1 MKQTREWEA
10 GAVDK
15 EAAKAEMGRWMA
27 DYLDDAGYDNWATYP
42 TIYKAMF
49 MNSFPAID
57 PLDDKMVD
65 PDDAD
70 IEGLLLGFLKVA
82 DGHIQQSSVGARL
95 RSVTAGRQQI
105 RG

>member
-1 MKQTREWEA
+1 MR
-10 GAVDK
+10 VS
-15 EAAKAEMGRWMA
+15 
-27 DYLDDAGYDNWATYP
+27 AT
-42 TIYKAMF
+42 
-49 MNSFPAID
+49 D

>member
-1 MKQTREWEA
+1 LR
-10 GAVDK
+10 VS
-15 EAAKAEMGRWMA
+15 
-27 DYLDDAGYDNWATYP
+27 AT
-42 TIYKAMF
+42 
-49 MNSFPAID
+49 D